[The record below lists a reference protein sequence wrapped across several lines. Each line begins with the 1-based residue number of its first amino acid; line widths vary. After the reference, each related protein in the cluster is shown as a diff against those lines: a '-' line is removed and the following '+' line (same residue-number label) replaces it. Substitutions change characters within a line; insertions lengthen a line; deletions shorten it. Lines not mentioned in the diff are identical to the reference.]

1 VVWASPTSGDTSIPA
16 SMSLYKDKEVLQT
29 TVLDKSEL
37 HYYDTQTGRW
47 EYSSYF
53 DKVTNEYPVQDT
65 VNYKQHAIL
74 RALPILGGVLFVPS
88 IWCTRPQDR
97 MAMTEEPSPET
108 TPPRFIRGNAL
119 SVSRDVRAIGVGT

>member
-1 VVWASPTSGDTSIPA
+1 MVWASPTSGDTSIPA

-53 DKVTNEYPVQDT
+53 DKVANEYPVQDT
-65 VNYKQHAIL
+65 VNYKQTARYIEGAPYIGGRPL
-74 RALPILGGVLFVPS
+74 CALHLVYAATGSDGY
-88 IWCTRPQDR
+88 DR
-97 MAMTEEPSPET
+97 
-108 TPPRFIRGNAL
+108 
-119 SVSRDVRAIGVGT
+119 RAIPRNHAA

>member
-1 VVWASPTSGDTSIPA
+1 MTVKRGWFTAFTLLIAVVFTPLSASLVWASPTSGDMSIPA

-53 DKVTNEYPVQDT
+53 DKVANEYPVHDT
-65 VNYKQHAIL
+65 VKAHQLL
-74 RALPILGGVLFVPS
+74 RLRIKKAQMP
-88 IWCTRPQDR
+88 D
-97 MAMTEEPSPET
+97 
-108 TPPRFIRGNAL
+108 
-119 SVSRDVRAIGVGT
+119 DVRISSYR